1 MCDPTTVAA
10 VSVISAVT
18 SAGLGI
24 YGSIAQGQAAQ
35 QQVEQQYA
43 AQQMQTQY
51 QFAEAQRQMDYQF
64 QEQLRMA
71 EYTYQNQVAQRD
83 AEYRNASL
91 QFDYQMAEQQRQYQ
105 YELAVNQQNFEYQ
118 QAQVDA
124 NRAFELQRE
133 QQQKS
138 VMELNSELAGIAYGN
153 DLRLLDLRFMQEEE
167 AAAQSKLKA
176 QKEIAQ
182 ERAAVRASG
191 RTGNVVDNLLADYSR
206 QLAQFDYATNRNL
219 AFASR
224 DLQEQKRGSQAT
236 YAARK
241 ASEQPY
247 IKQPYVDPIKGQA
260 LAPGGGVA
268 PVYGVAP
275 VRQQVTRGEVT
286 RAPVYKSYVDMSPY
300 YIEAASA
307 GVTGIANTVTAASKY
322 KAATAARPKP
332 APKPAPKT
340 PGRSP

>member
-1 MCDPTTVAA
+1 MCGPAAVAA
-10 VSVISAVT
+10 VSVISSVV

-24 YGSIAQGQAAQ
+24 YGSIAQGRAAQ
-35 QQVEQQYA
+35 LQVEQQYA
-43 AQQMQTQY
+43 AQQMQAQY

-118 QAQVDA
+118 QAQVEA
-124 NRAFELQRE
+124 SRAFEQQRE
-133 QQQKS
+133 RQQKS

-182 ERAAVRASG
+182 ERATVRASG

-206 QLAQFDYATNRNL
+206 QLAQFDYAANRNL
-219 AFASR
+219 AFAST

-247 IKQPYVDPIKGQA
+247 IKQPFVDPIKGRA
-260 LAPGGGVA
+260 LAPSGGVA

-275 VRQQVTRGEVT
+275 VRTPVTRGEVT
-286 RAPVYKSYVDMSPY
+286 RAPVYKSYVDMTPY

-307 GVTGIANTVTAASKY
+307 GATGIATTVSAVDKY
-322 KAATAARPKP
+322 KYAK
-332 APKPAPKT
+332 KT
-340 PGRSP
+340 GKLPGRS